1 MHVPDHL
8 LHDTTEL
15 VAAVSAVA
23 VVATTSALGTRRARP
38 ATALRASPSKA
49 TLLAHPDRAAPQLA
63 VAALVFALQMVNF
76 PVLSGT
82 SGHLLG
88 GALATALIGPRRA
101 LLALTAV
108 VASQALFFGD
118 GGAVALGVN
127 LWLIAIL
134 PVAVATAAGSLA
146 QRRRSRTTAS
156 SETAS
161 RLAVPAAAAL
171 VAPAV
176 SALAFSLLH
185 ALSGAS
191 TVGLGGTVGPMLRV
205 HLAIGVG
212 EAAITVAV
220 LAAVATVPRFDVARL
235 TPVAAVWGLA
245 LCSSAV
251 LSTVA
256 SAHPDGLERVATD
269 LGFAVDGPT
278 SILSG
283 GPLQDYV
290 LSGVSGSAATSTAG
304 LVGLVLTSAVAITL
318 LAAGRATRRSGEAQ
332 PARIG

>member
-8 LHDTTEL
+8 LNDPTEV

-23 VVATTSALGTRRARP
+23 VVATTSTLGARRSRS
-38 ATALRASPSKA
+38 ATALRRPPESAA
-49 TLLAHPDRAAPQLA
+49 TVLDHPDRAAPQLA

-118 GGAVALGVN
+118 GGVGALGVN

-134 PVAVATAAGSLA
+134 PVAVASAAGSLL
-146 QRRRSRTTAS
+146 RRRPPTTTA
-156 SETAS
+156 A
-161 RLAVPAAAAL
+161 RLGVPALAAL

-176 SALAFSLLH
+176 SALVFSLLH
-185 ALSGAS
+185 GLTGAS
-191 TVGLGGTVGPMLRV
+191 AAGLGGTVGPMLRV
-205 HLAIGVG
+205 HLAIGLG

-220 LAAVATVPRFDVARL
+220 LAAVATVPRLDIARL
-235 TPVAAVWGLA
+235 TPVATVWGLA
-245 LCSSAV
+245 LSSAAL

-256 SAHPDGLERVATD
+256 STHPDGLERVATD
-269 LGFAVDGPT
+269 LGFAVEGPT

-283 GPLQDYV
+283 GPLQDYA
-290 LSGVSGSAATSTAG
+290 LSGMSGSAATSAAG
-304 LVGLVLTSAVAITL
+304 LLGLALTSAVAVAL
-318 LAAGRATRRSGEAQ
+318 VAADGATRRTRAAA